1 MIKLICK
8 TTLLTLLI
16 CCTAFIAKAQ
26 LGYNYSQFDVG
37 TSVGFNQVYGD
48 AAPQKTT
55 ASINFNFT
63 FNATPYTNF
72 VFEAQLGQFAAGDST
87 KSPGLQFTSSFYAFI
102 FRGQL
107 QFGEFLD
114 YQRSPFL
121 NAVKNLYV
129 SAGVGYLYNHVT
141 EISRAPASEIAG
153 LTINS
158 TLRTQEP
165 FIPLR
170 LGYEF
175 KVFNQYQQP
184 SLKVDVGYEYNYIL
198 SDNADGYLYSGRK
211 DAFTQIFIGVKFAI
225 GGGVV
230 SYRKQIHY

>member
-1 MIKLICK
+1 MIKPICK

-72 VFEAQLGQFAAGDST
+72 VFEAQLGRLEGGNSLKTATGR
-87 KSPGLQFTSSFYAFI
+87 QFTNDFSAYI

-114 YQRSPFL
+114 YDHNSFL
-121 NAVKNLYV
+121 NAVKNFYV
-129 SAGVGYLYNHVT
+129 SAGVGYVVNNIKQINRNSILVPGTYT
-141 EISRAPASEIAG
+141 PG
-153 LTINS
+153 LDKSN
-158 TLRTQEP
+158 EP
-165 FIPLR
+165 FLPIR
-170 LGYEF
+170 IGYEF
-175 KVFNQYQQP
+175 KLFNKYEQP
-184 SLKVDVGYEYNYIL
+184 SFKVDVAYGVNFIGG
-198 SDNADGYLYSGRK
+198 DNLDG
-211 DAFTQIFIGVKFAI
+211 FTAGTHDDIYTQFSIGVKFAI
-225 GGGVV
+225 GGGVT
-230 SYRKQIHY
+230 SYRKQIPY